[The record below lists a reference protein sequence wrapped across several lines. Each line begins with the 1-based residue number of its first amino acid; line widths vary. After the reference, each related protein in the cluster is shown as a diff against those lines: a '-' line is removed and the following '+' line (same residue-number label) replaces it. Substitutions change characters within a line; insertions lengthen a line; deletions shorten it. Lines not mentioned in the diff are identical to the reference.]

1 VAPLA
6 TATPTPAPAN
16 QPPVIQDFTATPG
29 LILTDGTG
37 CPAYSRTVTLSAVAM
52 DDIGI
57 DSVVAQWSLGLLSGE
72 TTLLAAGGGSYSGAI
87 GPVTQVGTMSIDLIV
102 RDTSGVAALSGP
114 RTVNVQNC
122 IEYRQAAVDL
132 WARTALSILVQAQEW
147 TPATPPQF
155 SVRV

>member
-1 VAPLA
+1 MQGELAGVPVISVAPVV

-37 CPAYSRTVTLSAVAM
+37 CPAYSRTVTLSAVAT

-57 DSVVAQWSLGLLSGE
+57 DSVVAQWSLGSLSGE

-102 RDTSGVAALSGP
+102 RDTSGVAAQSGP

-122 IEYRQAAVDL
+122 IE
-132 WARTALSILVQAQEW
+132 
-147 TPATPPQF
+147 
-155 SVRV
+155 